1 MRIILASASPR
12 RKELLARMGMDFE
25 ILPAKGEEH
34 ITKESP
40 AEAVRELALNKAQE
54 IAQQLGKKDLNED
67 ILVIGADTVVAY
79 EGKILGKPKDEQD
92 AVGMLTML
100 SGNTHSVYTGVA
112 LLMTKNGRWEER
124 TFYEETKVT
133 MYPMSHEEIAAYV
146 ASGEP
151 MDKAGAYGIQGK
163 CAIYIKRIEG
173 DYNNVVG
180 LPVARIYQ
188 ELKFSNKNVLLL
200 CAQIDVAELTEAE
213 LNAELE
219 KGYADMTAGRTKPA
233 RQVFAD
239 IRKDYSI

>member
-40 AEAVRELALNKAQE
+40 AEAVQELALNKAQE
-54 IAQQLGKKDLNED
+54 IAQQMGKKDLNED

-79 EGKILGKPKDEQD
+79 DGKILGKPKDEQD
-92 AVGMLTML
+92 AVAMLTML
-100 SGNTHSVYTGVA
+100 SDNTHSVYTGVA

-133 MYPMSHEEIAAYV
+133 MYPMSHEEIVAYV
-146 ASGEP
+146 ATGEP

-180 LPVARIYQ
+180 LP
-188 ELKFSNKNVLLL
+188 ELKLLSEKNVLLL
-200 CAQIDVAELTEAE
+200 CAQINVAELTEAE

-219 KGYADMTAGRTKPA
+219 KGYADMTAGRTRPA

>member
-1 MRIILASASPR
+1 
-12 RKELLARMGMDFE
+12 MGMDFE

-34 ITKESP
+34 ITKENP
-40 AEAVRELALNKAQE
+40 AEAVQELALNKAQE

-67 ILVIGADTVVAY
+67 ILVIGADTVVVY
-79 EGKILGKPKDEQD
+79 DGKILGKPKDEQD
-92 AVGMLTML
+92 AVRMLTML

-112 LLMTKNGRWEER
+112 LLMTKNGMWEKR

-133 MYPMSHEEIAAYV
+133 MYPMSQEEIAAYV
-146 ASGEP
+146 ATGEP

-188 ELKFSNKNVLLL
+188 ELKLSNKNVLPL

-219 KGYADMTAGRTKPA
+219 KGYADMTAGRTRPA

>member
-1 MRIILASASPR
+1 M
-12 RKELLARMGMDFE
+12 
-25 ILPAKGEEH
+25 LP
-34 ITKESP
+34 
-40 AEAVRELALNKAQE
+40 
-54 IAQQLGKKDLNED
+54 
-67 ILVIGADTVVAY
+67 
-79 EGKILGKPKDEQD
+79 
-92 AVGMLTML
+92 
-100 SGNTHSVYTGVA
+100 
-112 LLMTKNGRWEER
+112 
-124 TFYEETKVT
+124 
-133 MYPMSHEEIAAYV
+133 
-146 ASGEP
+146 P

-188 ELKFSNKNVLLL
+188 ELKLSNKNVLPL

-219 KGYADMTAGRTKPA
+219 KGYADMTAGRTRPA